1 MVRTIVL
8 WRMAALATREDDY
21 DGLAPLR
28 MRNAP
33 SQLALNVL

>member
-1 MVRTIVL
+1 MVGAIVL
-8 WRMAALATREDDY
+8 CRMAALATREDDY

-28 MRNAP
+28 MHDAP